1 MIRQPTELLM
11 KAALLTA
18 PYQIDLQE
26 VERPRLDSG
35 DVLIKVRCVG
45 VCGSDVHTYK
55 GTHPFRK
62 PPVIL
67 GHEMAGEVVEV
78 AEDISLF
85 KKGDRVS
92 AEPQTYC
99 HQCAS
104 CYQAYYNLCNS
115 KRVMGTTP
123 WPGAFAEYV
132 VIPEDKVYLLPDGL
146 GFEEGALVEPLAV
159 GIHAAQ
165 MAQIR
170 IGDAVLIMGSGT
182 IGLATLVGL
191 KEAGATRIIATDVE
205 DFNLGKAKELGAW
218 TTVNVG
224 TESLEEKV
232 KERTKGEGV
241 DAVVIAVGV
250 PSLIDESLSLVRK
263 GGRVVLVAIFDD
275 KATIDPFK
283 IVFSEVEV
291 VGSWVYTGR
300 EFQAAIDLM
309 SQKRIE
315 TGSFIT
321 HRWPIERVREAL
333 DLVDKRSEDVLKVVL
348 HF

>member
-1 MIRQPTELLM
+1 M
-11 KAALLTA
+11 KAALLTT

-26 VERPRLDSG
+26 VEEPQLGSG

-78 AEDISLF
+78 GKDVTLF

-99 HQCAS
+99 HHCS
-104 CYQAYYNLCNS
+104 NCYQGYYNLCNS
-115 KRVMGTTP
+115 KRILGTTP

-132 VIPEDKVYLLPDGL
+132 AIPEDKVYFLPDGL
-146 GFEEGALVEPLAV
+146 SFEEGALVEPLTV

-165 MAQIR
+165 MAGIR
-170 IGDAVLIMGSGT
+170 IGDSVLIMGSGT
-182 IGLATLVGL
+182 IGLATLVAV

-205 DFNLGKAKELGAW
+205 DFNLARARELGAW
-218 TTVNVG
+218 ATVNVRR
-224 TESLEEKV
+224 ESLEEKV
-232 KERTKGEGV
+232 KEWTKGEGV
-241 DAVVIAVGV
+241 DATVIAVHV
-250 PSLIDESLSLVRK
+250 PSLIDESLGLVRK
-263 GGRVVLVAIFDD
+263 RGRVVLVAIFEEE
-275 KATIDPFK
+275 ATIDPFK

-291 VGSWVYTGR
+291 VGSWTYTGR

-309 SQKRIE
+309 GQKRIKV
-315 TGSFIT
+315 GSFIT

-333 DLVDKRSEDVLKVVL
+333 DLVDKRTEDVIKVVL

>member
-1 MIRQPTELLM
+1 M

-18 PYQIDLQE
+18 PYQIGLQE
-26 VERPRLDSG
+26 VEKPRLGSY
-35 DVLIKVRCVG
+35 DVLIKVQCVG
-45 VCGSDVHTYK
+45 ICGSDLHTYR

-67 GHEMAGEVVEV
+67 GHEMAGEVAEV
-78 AEDISLF
+78 AEDVSLF

-99 HQCAS
+99 HHCPS
-104 CYQAYYNLCNS
+104 CYQGNYNLCSN
-115 KRVMGTTP
+115 KRILGTTP

-146 GFEEGALVEPLAV
+146 NFEEGAMVEPLAV
-159 GIHAAQ
+159 GIRAAE
-165 MAQIR
+165 MAQPR

-182 IGLATLVGL
+182 IGLTTLAAL

-205 DFNLGKAKELGAW
+205 DFNLVKARELGAW
-218 TTVNVG
+218 TTVNVRR
-224 TESLEEKV
+224 ESLEEKV
-232 KERTKGEGV
+232 RELTRGEGV
-241 DAVVIAVGV
+241 DAAVIAVGV
-250 PSLIDESLSLVRK
+250 PSLIDESLGLVRK
-263 GGRVVLVAIFDD
+263 KGRVVLVAIFDD
-275 KATIDPFK
+275 KATIDAFK
-283 IVFSEVEV
+283 IVSTEAEV

-309 SQKRIE
+309 SQGRIE

-321 HRWPIERVREAL
+321 HRWPIERVGEAL
-333 DLVDKRSEDVLKVVL
+333 DLVDKRSEDLIKVVL

>member
-1 MIRQPTELLM
+1 M

-18 PYQIDLQE
+18 PYQIGLQE
-26 VERPRLDSG
+26 VENPRLGSY
-35 DVLIKVRCVG
+35 DVLIKVQCVG
-45 VCGSDVHTYK
+45 ICGSDLHTYR

-78 AEDISLF
+78 AEDVSLF

-92 AEPQTYC
+92 VEPQTYC
-99 HQCAS
+99 HHCPS
-104 CYQAYYNLCNS
+104 CYQGNYNLCMN
-115 KRVMGTTP
+115 KRILGTTP

-146 GFEEGALVEPLAV
+146 SFEEGAMVEPLAV
-159 GIHAAQ
+159 GIRAAQ
-165 MAQIR
+165 MAQPR
-170 IGDAVLIMGSGT
+170 IGDTVLIMGAGT
-182 IGLATLVGL
+182 IGLATLAAL
-191 KEAGATRIIATDVE
+191 KEAGATRTIATDVE
-205 DFNLGKAKELGAW
+205 DFNLARAKGLGAW

-224 TESLEEKV
+224 RESLAEKV
-232 KERTKGEGV
+232 KEWTRGEGV
-241 DAVVIAVGV
+241 DAAVIAVGV
-250 PSLIDESLSLVRK
+250 PSLIDESLGLVRK
-263 GGRVVLVAIFDD
+263 KGRVVLVALFDD
-275 KATIDPFK
+275 KATIDAFK
-283 IVFSEVEV
+283 IVSTEAEV

-309 SQKRIE
+309 SQGRIQ

-321 HRWPIERVREAL
+321 HRWPIERVGEAL
-333 DLVDKRSEDVLKVVL
+333 DLVDKRSEDLIKIVL